1 MFLLQTHYDILGIPS
16 NATDEQVKSA
26 FRRLAKLY
34 HPDKNPNGKEQFEK
48 ILIAYEVLID
58 SSKRRQYDLRLR
70 GGGATTVT
78 SKKQQAGS
86 TQKNWNFSDEE
97 LKRRQYYQEHY
108 RKEYEQYVKTKAA
121 VSNKKSYN
129 EYKYILY
136 AAPIAVLLFMLVV
149 KGFESPVKDKLN
161 SENTE
166 PLNKEIEMGYDPY
179 TSYFQNPI
187 YDTIANRT
195 LVVKNIC
202 PFDLVLVVHGRQNNF
217 VRSCVI
223 KQGYFVELDRLPDG
237 LASIKIAG
245 GKKWNGTKEYEGLN
259 VIGGFEEQNDFY
271 FFDMSKS
278 NGWTITIDESFLNAS
293 EKINYGDF
301 FRRN

>member
-1 MFLLQTHYDILGIPS
+1 MFLLQTHYDILSIPS
-16 NATDEQVKSA
+16 NATDEQIKSA

-48 ILIAYEVLID
+48 ILIAYEILID
-58 SSKRRQYDLRLR
+58 SAKRRQYDLRLR
-70 GGGATTVT
+70 GGSTANINQ
-78 SKKQQAGS
+78 KKSQNNT

-97 LKRRQYYQEHY
+97 LKRRQYYQENY

-149 KGFESPVKDKLN
+149 KGFESPAKENASQNK
-161 SENTE
+161 SEVTY
-166 PLNKEIEMGYDPY
+166 KEIEMGYDPY
-179 TSYFQNPI
+179 TAYFQNPI
-187 YDTIANRT
+187 YDTISNRT

-202 PFDLVLVVHGRQNNF
+202 PFDLILVVHGKQNKF

-223 KQGYFVELDRLPDG
+223 KQGYFVEMDEMPDG
-237 LASIKIAG
+237 LASIKFSV
-245 GKKWNGTKEYEGLN
+245 GKKWNGAKEHKGIN
-259 VIGGFEEQNDFY
+259 VIGGFEEQCDFY

-278 NGWTITIDESFLNAS
+278 NGWTITVDESFLNAS
-293 EKINYGDF
+293 DQINYEQF
-301 FRRN
+301 FKKD